1 MKTFLQAKQ
10 DFDKQYFSKKE
21 FAAFIPVNQK
31 LSENYVIKNKQG
43 KTNEEYYKWQ
53 FFYSMVQSGLYQKDY
68 LGCEVYFPKGN
79 RNMIQIGLIGI
90 KNIIKIKIKSH

>member
-10 DFDKQYFSKKE
+10 DFDKQYYSKKE
-21 FAAFIPVNQK
+21 FTAFIPVNQK

-53 FFYSMVQSGLYQKDY
+53 FFYSM
-68 LGCEVYFPKGN
+68 
-79 RNMIQIGLIGI
+79 
-90 KNIIKIKIKSH
+90 